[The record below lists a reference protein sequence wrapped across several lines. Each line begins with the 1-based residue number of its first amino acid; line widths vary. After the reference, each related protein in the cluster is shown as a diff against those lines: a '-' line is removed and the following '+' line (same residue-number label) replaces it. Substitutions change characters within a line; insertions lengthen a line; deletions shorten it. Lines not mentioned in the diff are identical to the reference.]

1 MDAGV
6 SMSAMCLAMDKIE
19 AVWVKF
25 PVDKRGAVE
34 QKKAQS
40 RTGEKALVVFDS
52 LFLVSS

>member
-1 MDAGV
+1 
-6 SMSAMCLAMDKIE
+6 MSRCLAMDKTE

>member
-1 MDAGV
+1 
-6 SMSAMCLAMDKIE
+6 MSAMCLALEKIE
-19 AVWVKF
+19 AVRVKV

>member
-1 MDAGV
+1 MLV
-6 SMSAMCLAMDKIE
+6 SRCLAMDKME